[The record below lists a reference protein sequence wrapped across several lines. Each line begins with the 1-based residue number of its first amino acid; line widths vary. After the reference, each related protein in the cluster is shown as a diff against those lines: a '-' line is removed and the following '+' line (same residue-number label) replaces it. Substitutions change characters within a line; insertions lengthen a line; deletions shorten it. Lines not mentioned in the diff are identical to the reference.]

1 MAWTIKES
9 KDSQAGLATIK
20 FNDARTK
27 CKVEFEDGS
36 FSKKFDVDDL
46 PQYPNPKKLKQ
57 EDTYNVVISGDEET
71 VWTIRPASTAPVVV
85 KVVDFNRPEK
95 DADPE
100 PKTYKGKYGDFQM
113 FGVVLEI
120 QKGKFKGVKLNTSFK
135 YAFFETDNGSVG
147 IDGNPEKSDFV
158 GKMANFL
165 DLSGIADND
174 LEWEDNL
181 LPTFLKVAKSKGNL
195 FQVTLTKE
203 KGYVDLLIAYDDDD
217 EIDDF
222 PEAAKVAFKEDMEE
236 AEPVKEK
243 VDTSLDDGE
252 DW

>member
-1 MAWTIKES
+1 MSWTIKES

-57 EDTYNVVISGDEET
+57 VDTYNVVISGDEET

-100 PKTYKGKYGDFQM
+100 PKTYKGKYGDYQM
-113 FGVVLEI
+113 FIVVLEI
-120 QKGKFKGVKLNTSFK
+120 QKGKFKGVNLNASFVYK
-135 YAFFETDNGSVG
+135 FFETDDGMVG
-147 IDGNPEKSDFV
+147 IDGNPEKSDWI

-165 DLSGIADND
+165 DLSGIADSN

-181 LPTFLKVAKSKGNL
+181 LPTFLKIAKNKGNL

-217 EIDDF
+217 DTDDF
-222 PEAAKVAFKEDMEE
+222 PDVDKAFPKDEKEE
-236 AEPVKEK
+236 ATKE
-243 VDTSLDDGE
+243 VDTDLDDDE
-252 DW
+252 DWD